1 MSIFSAIKNAIFGKA
16 KESPAPVAVSAPP
29 SNSPINTNVEQP
41 VEATTTEQASDQ
53 HAPIGEVNVESILDA
68 AVKIKGENLNWRVS
82 IVDLMKL
89 CDLDSSLSARKELA
103 DQLEYTGDMSDS
115 ATMNIWL
122 HRQVMNKLA
131 ANGGYVPAE
140 LKD

>member
-16 KESPAPVAVSAPP
+16 HAAPVPVQAAPVAVQPAPAAEQP
-29 SNSPINTNVEQP
+29 SLTP
-41 VEATTTEQASDQ
+41 VEATPI
-53 HAPIGEVNVESILDA
+53 APEHEAIAEVNVEYILDA

-103 DQLEYTGDMSDS
+103 DELEYSGDMNDS

-131 ANGGYVPAE
+131 ANGGYVPAD

>member
-16 KESPAPVAVSAPP
+16 QAATAPAAITPVAPATAAAPVADVASEAPAAP
-29 SNSPINTNVEQP
+29 E
-41 VEATTTEQASDQ
+41 
-53 HAPIGEVNVESILDA
+53 HAPIDEVNVEAILDA

-103 DQLEYTGDMSDS
+103 DELEYDGDMSDS

-131 ANGGYVPAE
+131 ENGGYVPAD

>member
-1 MSIFSAIKNAIFGKA
+1 MSIFTKIKDAIFGKA
-16 KESPAPVAVSAPP
+16 HAQTPPAPAPEP
-29 SNSPINTNVEQP
+29 AAAPASTEPTPI
-41 VEATTTEQASDQ
+41 SL
-53 HAPIGEVNVESILDA
+53 VNVEAILDEA
-68 AVKIKGENLNWRVS
+68 IKIKGEDLNWRVS

-89 CDLDSSLSARKELA
+89 CDLDSSLTARKELA
-103 DQLEYTGDMSDS
+103 TELGYSGDMNDS

-131 ANGGYVPAE
+131 ANGGFVPAD